1 VSNGQ
6 PLLSE
11 REALVAAIALADTPG
26 RSLLGITG
34 APGAGKSTY
43 AEWLVDALNDAG
55 RLAVLVPMDGFHL
68 AHAALEALGLT
79 EVKGA
84 PQTFDAVGYV
94 ELLRRIREPGDE
106 TIWAPRFDRGLEDAI
121 AGSLPIEPTA
131 ELVVTEGN
139 YLLLP
144 RGQWRLVRLQLDAC
158 WYIDLEEGERQAQL
172 KARHESYGRSPEA
185 AAQRTL
191 GSDEANARLVA
202 ATRSEA
208 DAILQPR
215 AARSSDRQPSR

>member
-1 VSNGQ
+1 MPLTQ

-11 REALVAAIALADTPG
+11 DEAVKAALAMADAPG

-43 AEWLVDALNDAG
+43 AEWLVGTLNDAG
-55 RLAVLVPMDGFHL
+55 RAAVLVPMDGFHL
-68 AHAALEALGLT
+68 AQAALESLGLA

-106 TIWAPRFDRGLEDAI
+106 TIWAPRFDRELENAI
-121 AGSLPIEPTA
+121 AASVPIEPTV

-144 RGQWRLVRLQLDAC
+144 QGQWWLVRLQLDAC
-158 WYIDLEEGERQAQL
+158 WFLDIDDEERRAWLQ
-172 KARHESYGRSPEA
+172 ARHESYGRLPDA
-185 AAQRTL
+185 AAERTN
-191 GSDEANARLVA
+191 GSDEANAVLVTP
-202 ATRSEA
+202 TRSEA
-208 DAILQPR
+208 DAIIRPR
-215 AARSSDRQPSR
+215 RAG